1 VKLTGDNRA
10 MDVDPATV
18 GKEMIGAEQPW
29 VVSHYSD
36 EERLAKIEREF
47 RAGFERLAGIGPAVC
62 VFGSARVPADDPEYS
77 RARAIGRAVGEAGF
91 AVITGG
97 GPGLMEAA
105 NRGARDAGATSVGLN
120 IVLPAEQR
128 LNPYVDVGVTF
139 DYFFVRKLMFV
150 RYSRSFVILPGGFGT
165 LDETFEILT
174 LIQTGEAID
183 RPVVLVGSSYWSE
196 LWGWVRSELLAGGRI
211 SPADAEIASLADELP
226 EILAIACSG
235 TEDGG

>member
-1 VKLTGDNRA
+1 
-10 MDVDPATV
+10 MHVDPATPDQ
-18 GKEMIGAEQPW
+18 EIIGAEESW
-29 VVSHYSD
+29 VVSLHND

-47 RAGFERLAGIGPAVC
+47 REGFERLAGIGPAVC
-62 VFGSARVPADDPEYS
+62 VFGSVRVAPDDPEYG
-77 RARAIGRAVGEAGF
+77 RARAIGRAIGEAGF

-120 IVLPAEQR
+120 IMLPEEQR
-128 LNPYVDVGVTF
+128 LNAYVDVGVTF
-139 DYFFVRKLMFV
+139 EYFFVRKLMFV

-183 RPVVLVGSSYWSE
+183 RPVVLVGSDYWAG
-196 LWGWVRSELLAGGRI
+196 LWEWVGSELLAGGLI
-211 SPADAEIASLADELP
+211 SAADAEIASLADELP
-226 EILAIACSG
+226 EIVAIACSG
-235 TEDGG
+235 TDEAG

>member
-1 VKLTGDNRA
+1 MQVN
-10 MDVDPATV
+10 PATAD
-18 GKEMIGAEQPW
+18 EEIIAAEQDW
-29 VVSHYSD
+29 VVSQHTD
-36 EERLAKIEREF
+36 EQRLAKIEREL
-47 RAGFERLAGIGPAVC
+47 RTGFERLAGIGPAVC
-62 VFGSARVPADDPEYS
+62 VFGSARIPAGEPEYV
-77 RARAIGRAVGEAGF
+77 RARAIGRAIGEAGF

-128 LNPYVDVGVTF
+128 LNPYVDVGITF

-174 LIQTGEAID
+174 LIQTREAID
-183 RPVVLVGSSYWSE
+183 RPVVLVGSDYWSE
-196 LWGWVRSELLAGGRI
+196 LWDWVGSELLAGGLI
-211 SPADAEIASLADELP
+211 SPADAEIASLADELS
-226 EILAIACSG
+226 EIVAIACSG
-235 TEDGG
+235 TEEAG